1 MALVDQLSESFE
13 TSFDSVSST
22 VVLFVPKLFLALIV
36 FVLGWIIGAIV
47 GRFIAQVVSALRVDK
62 AMQRAGVDAV
72 VTRAGF
78 RLNTGL
84 FLGKIVE
91 WFIMIIF
98 LIVAFDILGLSQVN
112 VFLVDTVLG
121 YLPNVLVATLIL
133 VIAAILSDVAHKL
146 VVGSAKAARLP
157 SAHFLG
163 GITKWAIWIFAILAA
178 LDHLGIASSLLE
190 TLFTGL
196 VYMLTIAGGLAFG
209 LGGKDSAQ
217 HFIQKLRGDI
227 SGK

>member
-1 MALVDQLSESFE
+1 MALVDQLEGSFAA
-13 TSFDSVSST
+13 SFDSVSST
-22 VVLFVPKLFLALIV
+22 IALFLPKLFLALVI
-36 FVLGWIIGAIV
+36 FVLGWIVGAIV
-47 GRFIAQVVSALRVDK
+47 GRFIAQVISALRIDK
-62 AMQRAGVDAV
+62 AMARAGVDTV
-72 VTRAGF
+72 ITRAGF

-84 FLGKIVE
+84 FVGKIVE
-91 WFIMIIF
+91 WFIMIVF
-98 LIVAFDILGLSQVN
+98 LIAALDILGLSQVN
-112 VFLVDTVLG
+112 IFLVDTVLG

-133 VIAAILSDVAHKL
+133 VIAAVLSDVAYKL

-163 GITKWAIWIFAILAA
+163 GIAKWAIWVFAIIAA
-178 LDHLGIASSLLE
+178 LDHLGIATSLLE

-209 LGGKDSAQ
+209 LGGKEAAA
-217 HFIQKLRGDI
+217 HFIQRLRGDI